1 MICLSPFRLLS
12 EANMSLRILWHFAA
26 LAVLTLSGAALM
38 YGQSAAEYAVMSG
51 NLGGGAASG
60 KPLVPF
66 PNITTPGNSASAGT
80 APASGATGAPGS
92 TPEDAAKANR
102 QFFQTH
108 SGADAAQIAVHTVP
122 DHAQAWIDGRFVGPT
137 PLDLKLAPGHHRL
150 LVRAPN
156 MQESVQDFDLAA
168 KQAQSIDLPLK
179 ASSQNQVIVHW
190 PSQK

>member
-1 MICLSPFRLLS
+1 MIWLSPFRLLS
-12 EANMSLRILWHFAA
+12 EVNMSLRIPRHLVALFA
-26 LAVLTLSGAALM
+26 LTLSGTALM
-38 YGQSAAEYAVMSG
+38 HGQSAAEYGVMTG

-66 PNITTPGNSASAGT
+66 PNITTPGNAPSAGSGR
-80 APASGATGAPGS
+80 ASRATGVPAG
-92 TPEDAAKANR
+92 TPEEAAKANR
-102 QFFQTH
+102 QFFQIH
-108 SGADAAQIAVHTVP
+108 SGAEAAQIAIHTVP

-179 ASSQNQVIVHW
+179 SSSQNQVIVHW

>member
-1 MICLSPFRLLS
+1 MIWSSPFRLLL
-12 EANMSLRILWHFAA
+12 EVNMSLRIVRNSTA
-26 LAVLTLSGAALM
+26 LFVLILSGTAFM
-38 YGQSAAEYAVMSG
+38 YGQSAAEYGVMTG
-51 NLGGGAASG
+51 NLGGGAVSG

-66 PNITTPGNSASAGT
+66 PNITTPANPASAGT
-80 APASGATGAPGS
+80 APASGAPAG
-92 TPEDAAKANR
+92 TPEEAAKANR
-102 QFFQTH
+102 QYFQTH

-137 PLDLKLAPGHHRL
+137 PLDMKLAPGHHRL

-179 ASSQNQVIVHW
+179 SSSQNQVIVHW